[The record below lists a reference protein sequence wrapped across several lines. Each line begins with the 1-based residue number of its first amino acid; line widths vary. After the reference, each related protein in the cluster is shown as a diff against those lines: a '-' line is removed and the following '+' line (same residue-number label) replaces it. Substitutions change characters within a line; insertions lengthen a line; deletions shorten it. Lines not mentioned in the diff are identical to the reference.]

1 MKLCKNDLTATE
13 VTMSENRAACSS
25 ILESSQLVCG
35 KRIAEI
41 PLPLLRVDEGY
52 QRTIAG
58 SRWAKIN
65 KMAEH
70 FDENKAGLIL
80 VSYRPAFGA
89 FFIVDGQGRYQA
101 AKIAGLDSLA
111 CQIRENCSVK
121 DEAKLFVEQDDNET
135 KLSAHNKF
143 KAGMIAEM
151 ENCVSMNTIMQ
162 RYGID
167 RPQQVRAIGTALNL
181 AQTNPT
187 ELDWIFRMI
196 HNSGWDS
203 IENGFSR
210 SIMLSLKT
218 LYEHEFVR
226 ASELE
231 EKLVPVMAMNSPNQ
245 LRAVAELIGNPRRM
259 KYMNLF
265 MVLNGLVND
274 DKLIIH
280 NLVKNG
286 IKLNSNNKSVA
297 TANN

>member
-13 VTMSENRAACSS
+13 VTMSENRTACSS

-41 PLPLLRVDEGY
+41 PLSLLRVDEGY

-101 AKIAGLDSLA
+101 AKIAGLNSLA

-286 IKLNSNNKSVA
+286 IKLYSNNKAVA